1 MEQEKLY
8 SDWQSTAGRVFW
20 GIVIVAIST
29 IFVNFFD
36 LVAGVIA
43 FIEWALRHSQGND
56 VGFTDTTVFKIG
68 VTAHIVNI
76 IGYVL
81 YFVGLTSFAQ
91 IQQTAN
97 AAKYVYKART
107 ALIVLLITSIVGT
120 VFMFVAEIPFIGLF
134 FVFVIWLL
142 YVIGYFIMKGA
153 YDGLMHCDDFS
164 GIAKLGAKNVRYAAV
179 CMLRLLFAPIVLF
192 FLSIVLIL
200 GSGASITHIIAM
212 AANLEQLAQN
222 LGWLILVLIVINFI
236 ILCFMLAWSFCA
248 LIWPMMGWYR
258 IKNGGPADV
267 MIIIEEDVP
276 VDDTESKSE
285 EEEQTVG
292 EHVAENKPAETPV
305 VSAPVVKQ
313 PETMEYIEQEPVDD
327 SRKKWYYIGGAVAA
341 AVIAVSCFFAFSGGS
356 GNDNNPLGVQKP
368 KWEKFIKVN
377 TSDVKL
383 YKEADVSSSYVQLA
397 VERLDGCMPNECLV
411 WSGDKAPRGY
421 DVSDYNV
428 EANTIFPVLDESD
441 EWYRVH
447 IGIGTIREAYIQK
460 QYCEEVKP
468 EPITKEVIT
477 KVYESDNGAYKF
489 VDKGEFAN
497 LLILREAGDVV
508 NAESVMLGV
517 LTDGCIVAPN
527 ECLCFPQ
534 MKDTTGVAIR
544 NVSDTPDSKFW
555 HLTCPDTYWNDTQ
568 DEECPQVLDANKLT
582 DSDIQK
588 IVLAMRPQGNTASKV
603 YYYFPT
609 VATDRFIEFEYSFS
623 PATTVVVEEGQTV
636 VTDFR
641 VEGEKLIATIDGED
655 REVDLDFGNIKL
667 FGVKDLDGD
676 GSMEA
681 VISHFMTS
689 INGEPV
695 DCPLVVYYDAEND
708 KLKQTDEMKLTYE
721 SEPTFEGS
729 DGSIIMVQHE
739 GLKTI
744 RYAFED
750 KKLVVKKEEFKNCG
764 SESDNVTI
772 DDLFS
777 NSEDGEKT
785 LSIDFIANGERSYA
799 TLTFSYETGGYYHG
813 FKMTL
818 KKFVLATGEVMEPDI
833 TASTFKF
840 LKEYTNGMPDII
852 GDNYLYRWNGNNY
865 ESYGWDGN
873 NFVREDL

>member
-1 MEQEKLY
+1 MKLKQEGYGL
-8 SDWQSTAGRVFW
+8 SD
-20 GIVIVAIST
+20 IPVIEVIGSILIFAT
-29 IFVNFFD
+29 IFLPWMRVNLGLGVSECLRFSDKTIYIIVFGVACFANVALKFFRRSTWASLPITLCGIEL
-36 LVAGVIA
+36 LVWVSRFYFRVLSMKEESGEITMMESMIGKKILTLDIGYYLALFTSVVMLICIIRGWLTYLHNKAMRMPYESYKKQQTIALISLLATVALAYLTKEIVVDIDCTVDSGWEAYDVIIKN
-43 FIEWALRHSQGND
+43 IEALIP
-56 VGFTDTTVFKIG
+56 VIL
-68 VTAHIVNI
+68 AHI
-76 IGYVL
+76 
-81 YFVGLTSFAQ
+81 
-91 IQQTAN
+91 TAFLFSH
-97 AAKYVYKART
+97 Y
-107 ALIVLLITSIVGT
+107 LLLAMMI
-120 VFMFVAEIPFIGLF
+120 LD
-134 FVFVIWLL
+134 
-142 YVIGYFIMKGA
+142 KHK
-153 YDGLMHCDDFS
+153 DG
-164 GIAKLGAKNVRYAAV
+164 KNVTEDN
-179 CMLRLLFAPIVLF
+179 
-192 FLSIVLIL
+192 
-200 GSGASITHIIAM
+200 ITENEGI
-212 AANLEQLAQN
+212 
-222 LGWLILVLIVINFI
+222 
-236 ILCFMLAWSFCA
+236 S
-248 LIWPMMGWYR
+248 
-258 IKNGGPADV
+258 DV
-267 MIIIEEDVP
+267 QHQTEE
-276 VDDTESKSE
+276 K
-285 EEEQTVG
+285 TV
-292 EHVAENKPAETPV
+292 ETPV
-305 VSAPVVKQ
+305 SPAHVEESQ
-313 PETMEYIEQEPVDD
+313 EEMSDIEQDDNDEVDD
-327 SRKKWYYIGGAVAA
+327 NRKKWYYIGGAVAA

-356 GNDNNPLGVQKP
+356 GNGNNPLGVQKP

-397 VERLDGCMPNECLV
+397 IERLDGCMPNECLV

-428 EANTIFPVLDESD
+428 ETNTVFPVLDESD

-447 IGIGTIREAYIQK
+447 IGIGTNREAYIQK
-460 QYCEEVKP
+460 IHCEEVKP
-468 EPITKEVIT
+468 EPITKEVIA
-477 KVYESDNGAYKF
+477 KVYGSDNGAYKF
-489 VDKGEFAN
+489 VEKGEFAN

-555 HLTCPDTYWNDTQ
+555 HLTCPDSYWNDTQ
-568 DEECPQVLDANKLT
+568 DEECPKALDVNKLT

-623 PATTVVVEEGQTV
+623 PAATVVVEGQTV

-750 KKLVVKKEEFKNCG
+750 KKLVVKKEEFKNYG
-764 SESDNVTI
+764 TVNGTI
-772 DDLFS
+772 KLEDLFTFG
-777 NSEDGEKT
+777 EDAEK
-785 LSIDFIANGERSYA
+785 SITADFFTDDDGSVA
-799 TLTFSYETGGYYHG
+799 TLTFSYEGNGYYHG
-813 FKMTL
+813 LKMQLYKYEFDDGRDLRSTID
-818 KKFVLATGEVMEPDI
+818 AE
-833 TASTFKF
+833 TFKI
-840 LKEYTNGMPDII
+840 LKEHTNGMPDII
-852 GDNYLYRWNGNNY
+852 GDNYLYRWNGSNY

-873 NFVREDL
+873 NLVREDL

>member
-36 LVAGVIA
+36 LVAGIAA

-81 YFVGLTSFAQ
+81 YFVGLTAFAQ
-91 IQQTAN
+91 IQHTAN
-97 AAKYVYKART
+97 AARYVYKART

-120 VFMFVAEIPFIGLF
+120 VFMFVAGIPFIGLLF
-134 FVFVIWLL
+134 AFVIWLL

-200 GSGASITHIIAM
+200 GSGVSITHIIAM

-276 VDDTESKSE
+276 ADDTEAKSE

-305 VSAPVVKQ
+305 VSAPVKEQ

-327 SRKKWYYIGGAVAA
+327 NRKKWYYIGGAVAV

-356 GNDNNPLGVQKP
+356 GNGNNPLGVQMP
-368 KWEKFIKVN
+368 KWEKFVKVN

-428 EANTIFPVLDESD
+428 EANTVFPVLDESD

-447 IGIGTIREAYIQK
+447 IGIGTNREAYIQK
-460 QYCEEVKP
+460 IHCEEVKP
-468 EPITKEVIT
+468 EPITKEVIA
-477 KVYESDNGAYKF
+477 KVYGSDNGAYKF
-489 VDKGEFAN
+489 VEKGEFAN

-544 NVSDTPDSKFW
+544 NVSDTSDSKFW
-555 HLTCPDTYWNDTQ
+555 HLTCPDSYWNDTL
-568 DEECPQVLDANKLT
+568 DEECPKALDANKLT

-623 PATTVVVEEGQTV
+623 PATAVEVEEGQAV

-695 DCPLVVYYDAEND
+695 DCPLVVYYDAESD

-750 KKLVVKKEEFKNCG
+750 KKLVVKKEEFKNYG
-764 SESDNVTI
+764 TVNGTI
-772 DDLFS
+772 KLEDLFTFG
-777 NSEDGEKT
+777 EDAEK
-785 LSIDFIANGERSYA
+785 SITADFFTDDDESVA
-799 TLTFSYETGGYYHG
+799 TLTFSYEGNGYYHG
-813 FKMTL
+813 LKMQLYKYEFDDGRDLRSTID
-818 KKFVLATGEVMEPDI
+818 AE
-833 TASTFKF
+833 TFKI
-840 LKEYTNGMPDII
+840 LKEHTNGMPDII
-852 GDNYLYRWNGNNY
+852 GDNYLYRWNGSNY

-873 NFVREDL
+873 NLVREDL